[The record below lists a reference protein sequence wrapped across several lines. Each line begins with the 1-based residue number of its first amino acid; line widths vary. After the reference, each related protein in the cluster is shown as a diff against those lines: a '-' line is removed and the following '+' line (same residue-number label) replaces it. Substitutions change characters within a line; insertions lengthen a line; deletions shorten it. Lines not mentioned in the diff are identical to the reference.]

1 MDYKKI
7 TIESYN
13 KDAKKFSKEFKAM
26 NSIKSHRFQKFIGLL
41 KGGKILDLG
50 CGSGDHSLYF
60 KQRGLDVTSIDLSK
74 EMVKLCNEKG
84 LNALLMDIENLKFED
99 KLFDGVWAATS
110 LLHIPKSKLGAVVK
124 KLNSIIKPGGI
135 LYVSVKEGR
144 GEKLVEDKS
153 GNTKRFFVFWC
164 GEELKS
170 FFEKYFVLMEIKR
183 VQIKDIVF
191 LNAFFRKR
199 PST

>member
-110 LLHIPKSKLGAVVK
+110 LLHIPK
-124 KLNSIIKPGGI
+124 
-135 LYVSVKEGR
+135 
-144 GEKLVEDKS
+144 
-153 GNTKRFFVFWC
+153 
-164 GEELKS
+164 
-170 FFEKYFVLMEIKR
+170 
-183 VQIKDIVF
+183 
-191 LNAFFRKR
+191 
-199 PST
+199 